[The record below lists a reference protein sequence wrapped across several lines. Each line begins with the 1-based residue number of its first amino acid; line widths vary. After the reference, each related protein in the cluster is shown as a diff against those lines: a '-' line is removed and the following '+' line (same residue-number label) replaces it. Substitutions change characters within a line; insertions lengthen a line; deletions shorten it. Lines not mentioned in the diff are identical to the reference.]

1 MSLET
6 SIEKMVQKA
15 IAAGEFDNLSGK
27 GKPLDLTGYFN
38 TPEGMRMAYS
48 LLKSNQFVPEEVE
61 LIKEIAELKNKLG
74 DDLSEDERDTLARKL
89 NEKILS
95 LNVALEKYKRK
106 RR

>member
-6 SIEKMVQKA
+6 AIEEMIQKA

-38 TPEGMRMAYS
+38 TPEDMRMAYS

-61 LIKEIAELKNKLG
+61 LMKEIAELKNKLG
-74 DDLSEDERDTLARKL
+74 DDLSENERDTLARKL
-89 NEKILS
+89 NEKMLT

>member
-6 SIEKMVQKA
+6 AIEKMIQKA

-38 TPEGMRMAYS
+38 TPEDMRMAYS

-61 LIKEIAELKNKLG
+61 LMKEIAELKKKLG
-74 DDLSEDERDTLARKL
+74 DALNDNERDTLSRKL
-89 NEKILS
+89 NEKMLT

>member
-1 MSLET
+1 
-6 SIEKMVQKA
+6 
-15 IAAGEFDNLSGK
+15 LSGK

-38 TPEGMRMAYS
+38 TPEDMRMAYS

-61 LIKEIAELKNKLG
+61 LMKEIAELKKKLG
-74 DDLSEDERDTLARKL
+74 DDLSEDERETLARKL
-89 NEKILS
+89 NEKMLT